1 MCCLSEHWCG
11 NWCGVDAGVDDALAF
26 LCFKIPPEIR
36 LRLRLG
42 LVMFGSGAAS
52 SGIVVGA
59 GSARVVV
66 GVVIGGVVMLVL
78 SLLL

>member
-1 MCCLSEHWCG
+1 M
-11 NWCGVDAGVDDALAF
+11 
-26 LCFKIPPEIR
+26 
-36 LRLRLG
+36 RLRLG
-42 LVMFGSGAAS
+42 LVMFGSSAAS

>member
-1 MCCLSEHWCG
+1 M
-11 NWCGVDAGVDDALAF
+11 
-26 LCFKIPPEIR
+26 
-36 LRLRLG
+36 RLRLG
-42 LVMFGSGAAS
+42 LEMFGSGAAS